1 MLMPSPSYSPSKAI
15 THLVRGLLFTIQP
28 NDLDDAHLQKLVHAR
43 DLVEHLQDIFDCFG
57 HRALREE
64 DERVALARRVGLG
77 SEEGL
82 NELRRVG
89 DEMLELAIDRVH
101 GKDGVLADIR
111 VPVLEAR
118 AADRNEGLQK
128 LSVLGD
134 LLEEPKGCT
143 PDILIGV
150 LLQAG
155 AIRWGH
161 GIKDGRTNKVITDG
175 VASQIVRMQHLGAV
189 AADSHNKNHLLLQ
202 FPDVVI
208 LWAHLP
214 VEMQE
219 LLELF
224 VS

>member
-1 MLMPSPSYSPSKAI
+1 MPAFMLMPSPSYSPSKAI

-134 LLEEPKGCT
+134 LLEEAERRAA
-143 PDILIGV
+143 DVLIGV
-150 LLQAG
+150 LLNVPYALVEARG
-155 AIRWGH
+155 VCGE
-161 GIKDGRTNKVITDG
+161 GTNEVITDC
-175 VASQIVRMQHLGAV
+175 VASSSQYGKQ
-189 AADSHNKNHLLLQ
+189 NK
-202 FPDVVI
+202 D
-208 LWAHLP
+208 WAKGRTRQGSSP
-214 VEMQE
+214 A
-219 LLELF
+219 
-224 VS
+224 